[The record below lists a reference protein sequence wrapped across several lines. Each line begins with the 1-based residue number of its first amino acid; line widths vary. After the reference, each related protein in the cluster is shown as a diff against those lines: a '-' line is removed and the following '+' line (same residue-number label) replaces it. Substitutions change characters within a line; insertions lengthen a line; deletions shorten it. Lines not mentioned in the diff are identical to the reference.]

1 MQGVLHLQPDV
12 VEHLTNQLEHTKI
25 ANTFIFSIFSSQ
37 NKNSKSSMQ
46 IKKEELVTEVFEV
59 LYTFCLSKAT
69 LKSIAKE
76 LCTGVDALFVEL
88 DEHNQH
94 QIDRTDLK
102 LILGSSNIKVKESD
116 VSILMNHFGDGDVI
130 TLESMKDVISIQKSN

>member
-1 MQGVLHLQPDV
+1 
-12 VEHLTNQLEHTKI
+12 
-25 ANTFIFSIFSSQ
+25 
-37 NKNSKSSMQ
+37 MQ